1 MRLSALAL
9 AAISF
14 LTLMRPALAELPPD
28 VTEGPPI
35 AYSAVLSADEESAVT
50 ESPGTGRVDF
60 ELDRKTLKLSWK
72 GTFSGLPTPVTNVY
86 LHGPQTVGGEA
97 AMLFDLSP
105 GSVKSPFSG
114 SVVLTDSQVEYLV
127 TGRFYVNVHTVKYPA
142 GELRGMINRVPPT
155 ETGKALTQ

>member
-1 MRLSALAL
+1 MKLSALAL
-9 AAISF
+9 AAISL

-72 GTFSGLPTPVTNVY
+72 GTF
-86 LHGPQTVGGEA
+86 
-97 AMLFDLSP
+97 
-105 GSVKSPFSG
+105 VKSPFSG

-142 GELRGMINRVPPT
+142 GELRGMINRVPPS
-155 ETGKALTQ
+155 ESAKALTQ